1 MPIGVVIALFV
12 FAVMVLIA
20 VIAAVVAAVSSV
32 TGIQQTRGKKHK
44 NIRP

>member
-1 MPIGVVIALFV
+1 MPIGVVIALSV

-32 TGIQQTRGKKHK
+32 TGIPQTRGKKHK

>member
-1 MPIGVVIALFV
+1 MPIGVVIALSV

-20 VIAAVVAAVSSV
+20 VIAAVSSV
-32 TGIQQTRGKKHK
+32 AGIQQTRGKKHK

>member
-1 MPIGVVIALFV
+1 MPIGVVIALSV
-12 FAVMVLIA
+12 FA